1 MDKRI
6 FAGIAAIV
14 VAALTLGA
22 MIGSGVGPVSLV
34 ETPSYSGN
42 LLVMVETESGT
53 VTYEVQN
60 LVVTIGKTR
69 VKDYLRV
76 GTAGAD
82 NATKFISLSNDDT
95 PAAGW
100 TNLPGELTENGL
112 ARVEGTVTPVDATS
126 FKVENK
132 FTCTGTGIAVQ
143 CSGLNWTLENDSS
156 SLWAAAT
163 FTSATLNANDNITI
177 TWTVTHN

>member
-6 FAGIAAIV
+6 FGVIAAMMIT
-14 VAALTLGA
+14 ALTIGV
-22 MIGSGVGPVSLV
+22 MFGSGVGHVSLTETPTYSGRLTIAV
-34 ETPSYSGN
+34 ETADG
-42 LLVMVETESGT
+42 VT
-53 VTYEVQN
+53 VYEVPN

-82 NATKFISLSNDDT
+82 NATEFIGLSNDAS

-100 TNLPGELTENGL
+100 TNLPSELTDNGF
-112 ARVEGTVTPVDATS
+112 ARAAGTVANVSTTEFTVS
-126 FKVENK
+126 YK
-132 FTCTGTGIAVQ
+132 FTATDGGSTVQ
-143 CSGLNWTLENDSS
+143 CSGLNWGLENDGGT
-156 SLWAAAT
+156 LWAAAT
-163 FTSATLNANDNITI
+163 FTQTTLNANDNITI